1 MKKAVIILDGIFVY
15 LILILL
21 ILVFVNDNQIS
32 VWLWENVFDNNIY
45 RPLAVI
51 VLYEL
56 IMLIITAI
64 FTINCMRCNRV
75 CEREELI
82 SLAKTQMIVRIVQTP
97 AYIAIFI
104 AGSIGVITIFTIGIS
119 VALAVFDVLSIV
131 VTGLSSVG
139 VYALLGKRGM
149 ISQKE
154 RLIFSVAG
162 FIYCFDVIVAIICYR
177 QINERISA

>member
-1 MKKAVIILDGIFVY
+1 MVKEIVTNEKFLKQRSQDVTIDDIHIAGDLRDT
-15 LILILL
+15 
-21 ILVFVNDNQIS
+21 
-32 VWLWENVFDNNIY
+32 
-45 RPLAVI
+45 LAAHSSHCVG
-51 VLYEL
+51 
-56 IMLIITAI
+56 MTANM
-64 FTINCMRCNRV
+64 TGCDRA

-82 SLAKTQMIVRIVQTP
+82 SLAKTQMIVRIVQAP
-97 AYIAIFI
+97 AYIVIFI

-139 VYALLGKRGM
+139 VYALLGKSGM

-154 RLIFSVAG
+154 RLMFSVAG
-162 FIYCFDVIVAIICYR
+162 FIYCFDVIAAIICHR